1 MTTSRAAASRAIVMA
16 SLVIPSALLLGS
28 CTSGDS
34 ARTTRDIDSSI
45 AASEAMMLSFRD
57 SVRGVSEEE
66 KARRIR
72 DALAVNAPDSLDACS
87 TPLPAEEVTRQ
98 TTETFTVELPA
109 DFTLTLDGDV
119 DRKTKHYGYGIYEFT
134 GSDGSKVTIDGENND
149 QSHSGWTGSI
159 SSECDVAIG
168 SRRAHLDVANASIYS
183 EDRIV
188 HAHIYLPPQLA
199 LRFVAHAKSRQRQ
212 AQLLSATHSIRV
224 RPAWGERN

>member
-1 MTTSRAAASRAIVMA
+1 MTASRIAVG
-16 SLVIPSALLLGS
+16 ALLVLLGALPLES
-28 CTSGDS
+28 CTNGDS

-72 DALAVNAPDSLDACS
+72 VALAVHAPDSLDACS

-98 TTETFTVELPA
+98 TTETFTLELPA

-119 DRKTKHYGYGIYEFT
+119 DRKAKHYGYGIYEFT
-134 GSDGSKVTIDGENND
+134 GSDGSKVSVDGANND
-149 QSHSGWTGSI
+149 ESHSGWTGSI

-168 SRRAHLDVANASIYS
+168 SHRAHLDVANASIYA

-188 HAHIYLPPQLA
+188 HAHIYLSPQLA

-224 RPAWGERN
+224 RPAWGER